1 MNYEELIVRGD
12 DLPPAWEVSEA
23 DWHSIYYT
31 SGTTGKPKGV
41 VLSQKNWLV
50 VIRNHL
56 MDLYTDAAPGDVV
69 LHAAPLSHASGVM
82 VFTQLARG
90 AQIGRASC
98 RERVCQYV

>member
-1 MNYEELIVRGD
+1 MRISDWSSDVCSS
-12 DLPPAWEVSEA
+12 DLA

-90 AQIGRASC
+90 ARQHVLRRFRPGEIGRAH
-98 RERVCQYV
+98 V